1 MNLLIIDQFD
11 CGFAM
16 DLAIKSSAHGHSVRV
31 YMRNNFD
38 GTRCENGDGMEECF
52 KKVTDWERSMDWAD
66 LIFVTDNSRYIR
78 QLEKYR
84 LQGYPIYGCNV
95 EGARWEQDR
104 EYGSAIFERAGIET
118 IPMQKFKK
126 YEEAIALV
134 LNNKDKR
141 YVSKPIGDGDKALSY
156 CSKDWRDMVFML
168 NKWKKDNAYDGE
180 FVLQE
185 FHAGSEMAVGG
196 WFGLGGFSK
205 HFLENWE
212 FKKLMSGDYGPATG
226 EQGTVL
232 RYTEN
237 SLLADKVLKPLEGFL
252 HGIGYTGYIDV
263 NCIIDKKGMPW
274 PLEFTTR
281 PGWPLFQI
289 QQALHLGDPIE
300 WMLDSINGKDTLKV
314 RSDIAV
320 GIVVSQ
326 PDYPYGTVK
335 KKENT
340 GYPIFDMTLDDATKN
355 IHLSEVKMGFSP
367 DKNGKITEPSLV
379 TCGSYVMT
387 VSGVGKTVEAAR
399 DACYKHF
406 KKKVCMINS
415 PMVRDDI
422 GKKLEDMLPELHK
435 NGYCK
440 DVEYS

>member
-1 MNLLIIDQFD
+1 MKLLIIDQFD
-11 CGFAM
+11 CGFSM
-16 DLAIKSSAHGHSVRV
+16 DLAIKSAAYGHEVRV

-38 GTRCENGDGMEECF
+38 GTRCENGDGMDCF
-52 KKVTDWERSMDWAD
+52 KKVADWESSMNWAD
-66 LIFVTDNSRYIR
+66 LIFVTDNSSYI
-78 QLEKYR
+78 QKLESYHRK
-84 LQGYPIYGCNV
+84 GYPIYGCNV

-104 EYGSAIFERAGIET
+104 EYGAAVFERAGIPI
-118 IPMQKFKK
+118 IPTMKFSK
-126 YEEAIALV
+126 YDEAISHV
-134 LNNKDKR
+134 LSNKDKR
-141 YVSKPIGDGDKALSY
+141 FVSKPIGDGDKALSY

-168 NKWKKDNAYDGE
+168 NKWKKSNAYDGD

-226 EQGTVL
+226 EQGTVM
-232 RYTEN
+232 RYTQK
-237 SLLADKVLKPLEGFL
+237 SLLADKVLKPLEDFL
-252 HGIGYTGYIDV
+252 HGIGYSGYIDV
-263 NCIIDKKGMPW
+263 NCIIDNKGNPW

-289 QQALHLGDPIE
+289 QQALHIGDPVQ
-300 WMLDSINGKDTLKV
+300 WMLDSLDGRDTLKV
-314 RSDIAV
+314 KEDIAC

-326 PDYPYGTVK
+326 PDYPYSNVK

-340 GYPIFDMTLDDATKN
+340 GYPIFDLTMEDATKN

-367 DKNGKITEPSLV
+367 GKDGKNTEPCLV
-379 TCGSYVMT
+379 TAGSYVLT
-387 VSGVGKTVEAAR
+387 VSGVGKTVD
-399 DACYKHF
+399 DAKCKAYDTF
-406 KKKVCMINS
+406 KKKIHMINS

-422 GKKLEDMLPELHK
+422 GEKLEKMLPELQK

-440 DVEYS
+440 DVKYK